1 MKITKNKIIS
11 AVVVLSI
18 LAAAWF
24 YGGDYAGKSSALEGT
39 KAVETVQTA
48 TPPADQSGQ
57 ADMAED
63 TLKGSGEETSEKETQ
78 TKSPAVAANQQTG
91 TEVSGTAEPS
101 ATPGAYLTDPVPSG
115 KPEPVEPESAEVTE
129 KAHTCT
135 LQVTCKTIL
144 DNKDSF
150 SEDKLEVLPTDGVLF
165 PETEV
170 TFYEGESVFNVL
182 QREMKKAGI
191 QMEFEATP
199 IYNSRYIGGIGN
211 IYEYDCGEL
220 SGWMYRVNG
229 WFPNYGCS
237 RYQLKDGD
245 AVEWVYTCDYG
256 RDVGGDYAAN
266 SGGEG

>member
-1 MKITKNKIIS
+1 MKITKNKIITA
-11 AVVVLSI
+11 AVILSV

-24 YGGDYAGKSSALEGT
+24 YGGDYAGKSTASEET
-39 KAVETVQTA
+39 KVAETAQTV
-48 TPPADQSGQ
+48 PPRADASQQ
-57 ADMAED
+57 AGRASESD
-63 TLKGSGEETSEKETQ
+63 KGSGEETSEKETQ
-78 TKSPAVAANQQTG
+78 TQPPVVAANQQAG
-91 TEVSGTAEPS
+91 TEISGTTEPS
-101 ATPGAYLTDPVPSG
+101 ATPGPYLTDPVPSG
-115 KPEPVEPESAEVTE
+115 KPEPVEPENAEITE
-129 KAHTCT
+129 KAYTCT
-135 LQVTCKTIL
+135 LAVTCQKIL

-150 SEDKLEVLPTDGVLF
+150 SKDKLEVLPPDGVLF
-165 PETEV
+165 PETKV

-191 QMEFEATP
+191 PMEFEATP
-199 IYNSRYIGGIGN
+199 IYNSRYIEGIGN

-266 SGGEG
+266 SGGE